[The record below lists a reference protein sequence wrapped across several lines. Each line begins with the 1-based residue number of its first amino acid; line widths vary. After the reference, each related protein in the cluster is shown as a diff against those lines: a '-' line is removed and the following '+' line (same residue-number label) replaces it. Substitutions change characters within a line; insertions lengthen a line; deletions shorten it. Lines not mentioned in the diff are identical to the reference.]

1 MSTYKK
7 MFRLIFDVIVFV
19 LLIQTHTVNATPQSD
34 GSLFFDLSL
43 EQLSNLEVSVATK
56 TAMSESEAPSI
67 VSVITANEIRNMGAR
82 DLEDILRTVPGY
94 EVRQDSQVMQVG
106 VRGIYG
112 AEGRNNKILFMI
124 DGNNIGIPYSGD
136 PFWYLR
142 GIPIDHIHRI
152 ELIRGPGSAL
162 YGENA
167 FVGVINIITKD
178 GTSPSKVSF
187 QTGSFG
193 TYKTTA
199 ELAHSTE
206 DYKLYVYAD
215 HYKTGGPD
223 EYVDSDA
230 APTIFAKSSIAG
242 LPPMSGTTNYDL
254 EYYNIQTKIN
264 YKEFYFNAFLHKTL
278 DHQRPIGFIN
288 VWGDED
294 DVKDYSFFA
303 ELGYEHPISDKGS
316 LLTKLTYNFF
326 QLDTLFEIY
335 SEQVA
340 EAFNLE
346 YAPAPGYP
354 PGDGIYGGP
363 VCKNSKIK
371 GELILDYNLRDD
383 LNLVCG
389 LQYEDQEQYD
399 LYSNPANGNFNDFP
413 VTVNGD
419 SYAPFKS
426 FGGQWF
432 DIPEAQNW
440 NRERHRKI
448 GAAYAQSIFDIASY
462 FDIKRISNLSLT
474 LGVRYDDYNDI
485 GSSTNPRA
493 GIVFGPTENL
503 YFKLLY
509 GTAFRAPTF
518 NELFTLVD
526 PVARGNPDL
535 DPETLTTVEF
545 LVGYNFTEKIG
556 ATVTYFNTRLEDL
569 IETRPDPDPAILRS
583 YQNIG
588 EIETNGIEAELRV
601 TFSKNKYAYFNLTY
615 QDVINTTCETITSTP
630 SGFTYT
636 QNEYFPG
643 GTPSFMS
650 NLGINY
656 DPFEWMTANISFK
669 YVGKRKRSDERTW
682 NDSEILEYVDNRDQ
696 IDPQYLVNATL
707 TLCDLSFAKGW
718 EFQTSCYNAL
728 DEDYRD
734 PDNSAQI
741 TNDIPR
747 GGRSYLMK
755 LSKTF

>member
-1 MSTYKK
+1 MTNYKRI
-7 MFRLIFDVIVFV
+7 FSLFFDVIVFV
-19 LLIQTHTVNATPQSD
+19 LLIQIYTANATPPSEE
-34 GSLFFDLSL
+34 SSFFDLSL
-43 EQLSNLEVSVATK
+43 EQLSGLEVSVATK
-56 TAMSESEAPSI
+56 TAISKSEAPSI
-67 VSVITANEIRNMGAR
+67 VSVITANDIRNMGAR

-94 EVRQDSQVMQVG
+94 EVRQDSQAMQVG
-106 VRGIYG
+106 VRGIYA

-124 DGNNIGIPYSGD
+124 DGNNIGTLYSGD

-142 GIPIDHIHRI
+142 GIPVDNIHRI

-167 FVGVINIITKD
+167 FAGVINIITKD

-187 QTGSFG
+187 QTGSYG

-206 DYKLYVYAD
+206 DYKLYLYAD
-215 HYKTGGPD
+215 YYKTGGPD
-223 EYVDSDA
+223 EYVSSDA
-230 APTIFAKSSIAG
+230 APTLFPALG
-242 LPPMSGTTNYDL
+242 LSPMPGTTNYDL
-254 EYYNIQTKIN
+254 EYYNIQTKLN
-264 YKEFYFNAFLHKTL
+264 YKDFYFNAFLHKTL
-278 DHQRPIGFIN
+278 DHQRPIGFTN

-294 DVKDYSFFA
+294 DVKDYSYFA

-316 LLTKLTYNFF
+316 LLTKLSYNFF
-326 QLDTLFEIY
+326 QFDTVFELF

-340 EAFNLE
+340 EAANLI

-354 PGDGIYGGP
+354 PGKGIHSGP
-363 VCKNSKIK
+363 ACKNSKIK
-371 GELILDYNLRDD
+371 GELILDYNLLDD

-399 LYSNPANGNFNDFP
+399 LYSNAANGNFNNFP
-413 VTVNGD
+413 VVVNGVT
-419 SYAPFKS
+419 YGPLQS

-432 DIPEAQNW
+432 EIPITQNW
-440 NRERHRKI
+440 NREKHRKI
-448 GAAYAQSIFDIASY
+448 GAVYAQSIFDIASY
-462 FDIKRISNLSLT
+462 FAIKQIENLSLT

-493 GIVFGPTENL
+493 GIVFAPTKNL

-518 NELFTLVD
+518 NELFTLID
-526 PVARGNPDL
+526 PVAKGNPDL
-535 DPETLTTVEF
+535 DPETLTTFEF
-545 LVGYNFTEKIG
+545 LVGYNFTENIET
-556 ATVTYFNTRLEDL
+556 TVTYFNTKLEDL
-569 IETRPDPDPAILRS
+569 IEIRPDPDPATILGL

-588 EIETNGIEAELRV
+588 EIESNGIEAELRV
-601 TFSKNKYAYFNLTY
+601 KFSKNKYAYFNLTY
-615 QDVINTTCETITSTP
+615 QDVKNTTGETITSTP

-636 QNEYFPG
+636 QCDYFPG
-643 GTPSFMS
+643 GTSSFMS
-650 NLGINY
+650 NIGVNY
-656 DPFEWMTANISFK
+656 DPFEWMITNISFK
-669 YVGKRKRSDERTW
+669 YVGKRKRSDEKTW
-682 NDSEILEYVDNRDQ
+682 NGDILEYVDSRDQ

-707 TLCDLSFAKGW
+707 TLCNLSFAKGW

-734 PDNSAQI
+734 PDNSALI